1 MHGVV
6 QDVPRFGYVEVAPT
20 DLEPPSGSRRGC
32 SGCRRSLGT
41 PRVQMM
47 AFVVAQPI
55 TATLWSWAL
64 HVVIPSI
71 QEAFS
76 SHGYLVNILLFYLV
90 FSVLVVGLF
99 PLGVIDLAA
108 GFLFGVWVGFPVALA
123 TKTSGSVLCFILS
136 RCTCSE
142 YLRRTM
148 VEHYDWLAALSL
160 MMKEQQFRTMAL
172 LRFSVLPAALKNY
185 GCGSLAV
192 SVRMY
197 AGVTALALSLESFV
211 LVPIGARIDSLEN
224 MMSRKHTLQEKAA
237 LVLGVVLLLT
247 LVFGIRR
254 TVRLQI
260 EQIQRDTA
268 ARGSGGDGG
277 GSLQDTGRGVPPRGR
292 REGGAGHG
300 FGGSRLPPGEGRF
313 AVALDTSLMDE
324 HAVL

>member
-6 QDVPRFGYVEVAPT
+6 QDVPRFDYVEVAPT
-20 DLEPPSGSRRGC
+20 DLEPPSGSRRGSSSC
-32 SGCRRSLGT
+32 CPLLGT

-64 HVVIPSI
+64 HGVIPSI
-71 QEAFS
+71 REAFS

-90 FSVLVVGLF
+90 FSFLVVGLF

-160 MMKEQQFRTMAL
+160 MMKEQQFRA
-172 LRFSVLPAALKNY
+172 
-185 GCGSLAV
+185 
-192 SVRMY
+192 RMY

-268 ARGSGGDGG
+268 ARSSGGDGC

-292 REGGAGHG
+292 REGGAGHS
-300 FGGSRLPPGEGRF
+300 FSGSRLPPGEGRF
-313 AVALDTSLMDE
+313 AVARDTSLIDE
-324 HAVL
+324 HASL